1 MKQLLGLKQSQ
12 KLTMMPQLQ
21 QAIRLLQMSTAEL
34 NEELQHAH
42 ETNPLL
48 ETKDENESA
57 NSSDE
62 ADTDSL
68 NGINAESVVADADHA
83 QAELEHENL
92 ADEGLAPLQFEQ
104 LADPDKPLWDDPQ
117 NYAPVDQRLG
127 DRSIDYHK
135 ASPNNADTGLRE
147 SGSQFIIPEEPLTL
161 REELGAQ
168 AIHLFTD
175 ENDRRIAHHIIQNI
189 NEAGYIDVSL
199 TDIEQTLNEPK
210 PNAPKSNKSSADNV
224 PLGMGDIERVLAVL
238 QKLEPVGVATRNA
251 KECLALQLQA
261 KDASLPGYQTA
272 SHIINQHLPLLANKK
287 FSKLRKLLGVSEPA
301 LGVAVALIRQLNPH
315 PGYSVGHAVIEYIVA
330 DILVKKKDNHW
341 QAGLNPKVLPR
352 ITINQGYQKLLK
364 QNDDGEFSTMKEQL
378 QHARWLISNLE
389 KRCRTIHAVAQKIV
403 EKQQDFFHFGAEKMH
418 PLTLNDIAESL
429 GIHESTVSRA
439 TAGKYLS
446 APQGI
451 FELKHF
457 FSAQI
462 QTTSGGVTS
471 AVAIQAEIKRIIES
485 ESPTKPVSD
494 ETIRTLLAKN
504 NYKVARRTVAKYRE
518 KMNIPSSAKRKS
530 L

>member
-1 MKQLLGLKQSQ
+1 MKQSLVLKQSQ

-48 ETKDENESA
+48 ETKDENESVD
-57 NSSDE
+57 SSDE

-68 NGINAESVVADADHA
+68 NGIDVDHA
-83 QAELEHENL
+83 QAEPNHENL
-92 ADEGLAPLQFEQ
+92 ADESLIPLQFEQ
-104 LADPDKPLWDDPQ
+104 LVDPDKPLWDDPQ

-127 DRSIDYHK
+127 DQRSSDYRRV
-135 ASPNNADTGLRE
+135 SRNND
-147 SGSQFIIPEEPLTL
+147 SDNVSMSQFVIPEEPSTL

-199 TDIEQTLNEPK
+199 TDIEQTLN
-210 PNAPKSNKSSADNV
+210 V
-224 PLGMGDIERVLAVL
+224 PQSVYTDATVCMRDIERVLAVL
-238 QKLEPVGVATRNA
+238 QKLEPVGVAARNP
-251 KECLALQLQA
+251 KECLALQLQS
-261 KDASLPGYQTA
+261 KDTGLPGYQTA
-272 SHIINQHLPLLANKK
+272 TRIVNQHLSLLANKK
-287 FSKLRKLLGVSEPA
+287 FSKLRKLLGVSEQS
-301 LGVAVALIRQLNPH
+301 LGVAVALIQQLNPH
-315 PGYSVGHAVIEYIVA
+315 PGYSVGHVVVDYIVA
-330 DILVKKKDNHW
+330 DVLLKKQGKHW
-341 QAGLNPKVLPR
+341 YSSLNPHVLPQL
-352 ITINQGYQKLLK
+352 TINQDYQKILN
-364 QNDDGEFSTMKEQL
+364 QHASGEFKSMREQL
-378 QHARWLISNLE
+378 QHARWLINNLE
-389 KRCRTIHAVAQKIV
+389 KRHQTIQAVAQKIV
-403 EKQQDFFHFGAEKMH
+403 EKQQDFFHFGAEKMQ

-446 APQGI
+446 TPQGI

-457 FSAQI
+457 FSSQI
-462 QTTSGGVTS
+462 QTASGGVTS
-471 AVAIQAEIKRIIES
+471 AVAIQAEIKHIIES

-518 KMNIPSSAKRKS
+518 KINIPSSAKRRS